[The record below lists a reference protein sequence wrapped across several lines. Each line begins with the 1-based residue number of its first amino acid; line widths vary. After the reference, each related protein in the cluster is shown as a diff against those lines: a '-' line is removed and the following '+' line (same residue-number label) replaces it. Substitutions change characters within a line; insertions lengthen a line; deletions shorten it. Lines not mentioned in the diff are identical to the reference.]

1 MMAKFFRQKDKIMLQ
16 TIRAKLYML
25 LAILVLGF
33 SYLGFE
39 IIKSSTFSKTALTRM
54 LLLGEIEYHAANAM
68 AELRG
73 YQMFLSPQ
81 RLEGYNTAYQNLQTN
96 LDALLAITRS
106 AQNQERLRNLK
117 ELAQSWHKANEP
129 RLVILQTHG
138 RLTQQDSFEHTHPT
152 EHQTLTRLTQES
164 ATTFDEF
171 IKITDALVHRMRD
184 NNIATIEKNELFLEI
199 VLSIIGLIFIV
210 AFIVIARSIQ
220 ASVSKAKIACEQIQA
235 TKNLSTV
242 IDTGTHDE
250 IADAMS
256 AVNALLR
263 ELSKAIDGAK
273 HTAIENASVAQ
284 ELSSTS
290 LSIGKRTEESAVQ
303 MDQTTQATQAVA
315 SLLKTSE
322 ESSSRS
328 GELIQASAS
337 EVDGAAKEVL
347 EVSSQLQRVV
357 VQQNELSANLE
368 QLSTQ
373 AEEVKGVLMVIA
385 DIADQTNLLALNAA
399 IEAARAGE
407 HGRGFAVVA
416 DEVRKLAERTQKSLD
431 ESNATVAVIVQ
442 SINGAASTMQKS
454 AKDIENLGEK
464 AKSTETLMRQSVEG
478 ITRAKSI
485 ALQTVQ
491 DAKNGARETAQTLKR
506 IQTLNELTST
516 NARSVEEIAAAAE
529 HLSKLS
535 ENLSHSLAVFKTA

>member
-1 MMAKFFRQKDKIMLQ
+1 MLR
-16 TIRAKLYML
+16 TIRAKLYVL
-25 LAILVLGF
+25 LALLVIGF
-33 SYLGFE
+33 SFLGYE
-39 IIKSSTFSKTALTRM
+39 IVESSTFSKTALTRM
-54 LLLGEIEYHAANAM
+54 LLLGEIEYHAATAM

-73 YQMFLSPQ
+73 YQMFLSQQ
-81 RLEGYNTAYQNLQTN
+81 RLDGYNNAYQNLQTN

-117 ELAQSWHKANEP
+117 ELTQSWHKANEP
-129 RLVILQTHG
+129 RLVILQTYG
-138 RLTQQDSFEHTHPT
+138 RLTQQDSFEHTHST

-164 ATTFDEF
+164 AVTFDEF
-171 IKITDALVHRMRD
+171 MKISDALEERMRN
-184 NNIATIEKNELFLEI
+184 NNITTIEKHELFLKI
-199 VLSIIGLIFIV
+199 ALSIIGLIFVI
-210 AFIVIARSIQ
+210 AFIVISRSIQ
-220 ASVSKAKIACEQIQA
+220 ASVSKAKMACEQIQA

-242 IDTGTHDE
+242 IDTGTNDE

-263 ELSKAIDGAK
+263 DLSRAIDGAK

-290 LSIGKRTEESAVQ
+290 LSIGKRTEESATQ

-315 SLLKTSE
+315 SLIKTSE
-322 ESSSRS
+322 ESSSHS
-328 GELIQASAS
+328 GQLIQTSAS
-337 EVDGAAKEVL
+337 EVDRAAKEVL
-347 EVSSQLQRVV
+347 EVSGQLQQVV
-357 VQQNELSANLE
+357 AQQNELSVQLE
-368 QLSTQ
+368 QLSAQ

-399 IEAARAGE
+399 IEAARAGD

-442 SINGAASTMQKS
+442 SINGAVSTMQKS
-454 AKDIENLGEK
+454 AKDIGVLGER
-464 AKSTETLMRQSVEG
+464 AKNTEILMRQSVEG
-478 ITRAKSI
+478 ITHAKTI

-491 DAKNGARETAQTLKR
+491 DAKKGATETAQTLKR

-535 ENLSHSLAVFKTA
+535 ETLSHSLAVFKTA

>member
-1 MMAKFFRQKDKIMLQ
+1 MLR

-25 LAILVLGF
+25 LAILVIGF
-33 SYLGFE
+33 SFLGYE
-39 IIKSSTFSKTALTRM
+39 IVKSSTFSKTALTRM
-54 LLLGEIEYHAANAM
+54 LLLGNIEYNAVSAM

-73 YQMFLSPQ
+73 YQMFLSSQ
-81 RLEGYNTAYQNLQTN
+81 RLEGYNTSYQNLQKT
-96 LDALLAITRS
+96 LDSLLAITRS
-106 AQNQERLRNLK
+106 AENQGRLRNLK
-117 ELAQSWHKANEP
+117 DLAQGWYKANEP
-129 RLVILQTHG
+129 RLAILQAHG
-138 RLTQQDSFEHTHPT
+138 TLAQQEAFMHTHPT

-171 IKITDALVHRMRD
+171 SKIAHALVERMRD
-184 NNIATIEKNELFLEI
+184 NNIATIEKNELFIEI
-199 VLSIIGLIFIV
+199 VLSIIGLVFAGVFFI
-210 AFIVIARSIQ
+210 IARSIQ
-220 ASVSKAKIACEQIQA
+220 ASVSKAKEACEKIQR
-235 TKNLSTV
+235 TNNLATV
-242 IDTGTHDE
+242 IDTGTRDE
-250 IADAMS
+250 IADAMD

-263 ELSKAIDGAK
+263 DLSKAIDGAK

-290 LSIGKRTEESAVQ
+290 LSIGRRTEESATQ

-315 SLLKTSE
+315 TLLKTSE

-328 GELIQASAS
+328 GELIQASAL
-337 EVDGAAKEVL
+337 EVDDAAKEVL
-347 EVSSQLQRVV
+347 EVSGQLQNVV
-357 VQQNELSANLE
+357 VQQNELSVELE
-368 QLSTQ
+368 QLSLQ
-373 AEEVKGVLMVIA
+373 AEEVKSVLTVIA

-431 ESNATVAVIVQ
+431 ESNATVALIVQ
-442 SINGAASTMQKS
+442 SVATSAASMQKS
-454 AKDIENLGEK
+454 AKNIEALGEK
-464 AKSTETLMRQSVEG
+464 AKNTETLMRKSVEG
-478 ITRAKSI
+478 ITRAKGI

-491 DAKNGARETAQTLKR
+491 DAKNGAKETAQTLKR

-535 ENLSHSLAVFKTA
+535 ENLSHSLAVFKTS